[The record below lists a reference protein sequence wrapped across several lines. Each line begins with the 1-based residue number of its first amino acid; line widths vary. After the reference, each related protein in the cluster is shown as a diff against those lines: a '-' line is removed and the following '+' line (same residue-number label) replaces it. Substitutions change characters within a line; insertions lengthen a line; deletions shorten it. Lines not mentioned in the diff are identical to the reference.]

1 MTAGEKIKTFRNIR
15 GISKNM
21 LGELAGID
29 GTTIR
34 KYEFGSR
41 PALFSPSDTTKKIDT
56 FPELCVSTFSE
67 NIIQKFSSLSDTK
80 KIAELYTAN
89 GVILVYKIRYKDT
102 DIAFYLSRVGAPA
115 CVVGFEEIVAMGAKK
130 FVLFGSCGVLNDDS
144 VKDKLIIPISA
155 VRDEGTSYH
164 YIASS
169 PEIEADPH
177 SVKILE
183 SVLSNCGYPYI
194 KGKTWTSDAIYRE
207 TLPLI
212 QERKQ
217 EGCIAVEMEYASM
230 LAVAKYRHIPF
241 IQFLYGADDLSSEIW
256 DIRDLAS
263 YGLTNAE
270 KYMVLAFECGLA
282 L

>member
-41 PALFSPSDTTKKIDT
+41 PALFSPSDTTKKIDN

-89 GVILVYKIRYKDT
+89 GVIPVYKIRYKDT

-130 FVLFGSCGVLNDDS
+130 FILFGSCGVLNDDS

-217 EGCIAVEMEYASM
+217 EGCIAVEMECASM

-256 DIRDLAS
+256 DIRDSAS

>member
-1 MTAGEKIKTFRNIR
+1 MNTVFQRTNI
-15 GISKNM
+15 S
-21 LGELAGID
+21 E
-29 GTTIR
+29 
-34 KYEFGSR
+34 
-41 PALFSPSDTTKKIDT
+41 PALFSPSDTTKKMDD
-56 FPELCVSTFSE
+56 FPEICVSTFSE
-67 NIIQKFSSLSDTK
+67 NIIQKFSSLNDTK
-80 KIAELYTAN
+80 KIGELYTAN
-89 GVILVYKIRYKDT
+89 GVTPVYKIRYKDT

-130 FVLFGSCGVLNDDS
+130 FVLFGSCGVLDDDN
-144 VKDKLIIPISA
+144 VKDKLIIPVSA

-164 YIASS
+164 YTAPS
-169 PEIEADPH
+169 PEIEADPR

-212 QERKQ
+212 QERKR
-217 EGCIAVEMEYASM
+217 EGCITVEMECASM
-230 LAVAKYRHIPF
+230 LAAAKYRHIPF
-241 IQFLYGADDLSSEIW
+241 IQFLYGADNLSSEIW

>member
-1 MTAGEKIKTFRNIR
+1 MEHTQKSLTIFEKSK
-15 GISKNM
+15 IS
-21 LGELAGID
+21 E
-29 GTTIR
+29 
-34 KYEFGSR
+34 
-41 PALFSPSDTTKKIDT
+41 PALFNPCDTTKKIND
-56 FPELCVSTFSE
+56 FPEICVSTFSE
-67 NIIQKFSSLSDTK
+67 NIIQKFSLLKDTQ

-89 GVILVYKIRYKDT
+89 GMIPVYKIRYKNT

-130 FVLFGSCGVLNDDS
+130 YVLFGSCGVLDDER
-144 VKDKLIIPISA
+144 VKDKLIIPVSA
-155 VRDEGTSYH
+155 IRDEGTSYH
-164 YIASS
+164 YIAPS

-177 SVKILE
+177 SIQILE
-183 SVLSNCGYPYI
+183 NVLSSCGYPYI

-217 EGCIAVEMEYASM
+217 NGCIAVEMECASM
-230 LAVAKYRHIPF
+230 LAAAKYRHVPF
-241 IQFLYGADDLSSEIW
+241 IQFLYGADDLSSDIW
-256 DIRDLAS
+256 DMRDLSS

-270 KYMVLAFECGLA
+270 KYMVLAFECALA

>member
-1 MTAGEKIKTFRNIR
+1 MTVGEKIKTFRNIR
-15 GISKNM
+15 GISQNM

-34 KYEFGSR
+34 KYELGSR
-41 PALFSPSDTTKKIDT
+41 PALFSPSDTTKKIDN

-89 GVILVYKIRYKDT
+89 GVIPVYKIRYKDT

-183 SVLSNCGYPYI
+183 NVLSNCGYPYI

-217 EGCIAVEMEYASM
+217 EGCIAVEMECASM